1 MPSLSYFNGQL
12 FAAWQTHS
20 DQGAAVAVATFAN
33 TPARTLALVDTIA
46 APELPASPSLSA
58 GGDALRLLWVRQP
71 LENQPTDLYAMRY
84 NGSHFVAELP
94 GEASPGGFSRSG
106 GIATQLVAA
115 TDATGRTS
123 VAWLDAI
130 SGQPEIHARGMS
142 ATVSRTF
149 YANSVTGIQ
158 AILDG
163 NDLAAGDF
171 IVVNGSVNGD
181 VTIAAGDAG
190 VAIVGAPGSR
200 IVGSVTVA
208 AGANNVLLQ
217 GLDISGTVTVQGAN
231 GFTLTESKAGAVT
244 LQGGANAQITANQL
258 SGNLTLQGAVNAALI
273 DSNRINAAT
282 GLDLQAGAAVSNLTV
297 SRNNFQGTNG
307 IALNAAASGRIRD
320 NSISAS
326 ATGLNIAAAFSG
338 LIDGNR
344 IANAGVGVRYDA
356 AAALAGNT
364 ISNNTVGIRTTVAGN
379 STGLGFVA
387 GSGVNDLVGNAT
399 GIQAVA
405 AQFQQQ
411 HVRGGNVGVTGS
423 GIIGGTSLD
432 LANLI
437 EGAATGIANFTG
449 IVQYSRISGNGVGI
463 DVTSAMSGL
472 KVWHNL
478 IYRNTTAALRITGAN
493 DIRIYQNTFYAPSG
507 DNIRIQAPAP
517 TSRFRA
523 TSCGRKPDTTFTSP
537 TTRNPASTATTTICT
552 KPAAANWFIGPKTS
566 PTYWIGRPT
575 WPATICIRSAP
586 PWSIRNGR
594 NRVSSTGR
602 PTITA
607 CTTWWPA
614 CASPARTST
623 PPTSCSTRRYRRI
636 T

>member
-1 MPSLSYFNGQL
+1 ASGNGIAGGTLSADLRDLALASDGNRVAVAWSEMVSGVRQIYLRELSGGAWNALSGSASGSGVSGIADPDLAGSISHNAMPSLSYFNGQL

-344 IANAGVGVRYDA
+344 IANAA
-356 AAALAGNT
+356 SAC
-364 ISNNTVGIRTTVAGN
+364 
-379 STGLGFVA
+379 
-387 GSGVNDLVGNAT
+387 AT
-399 GIQAVA
+399 MPQR
-405 AQFQQQ
+405 
-411 HVRGGNVGVTGS
+411 HWP
-423 GIIGGTSLD
+423 
-432 LANLI
+432 
-437 EGAATGIANFTG
+437 ATP
-449 IVQYSRISGNGVGI
+449 
-463 DVTSAMSGL
+463 SA
-472 KVWHNL
+472 
-478 IYRNTTAALRITGAN
+478 
-493 DIRIYQNTFYAPSG
+493 
-507 DNIRIQAPAP
+507 
-517 TSRFRA
+517 
-523 TSCGRKPDTTFTSP
+523 
-537 TTRNPASTATTTICT
+537 TTRSAFGPRWPATVPVWVSWPVPASTTWSATRPAFRPWPPNSSNSTC
-552 KPAAANWFIGPKTS
+552 AAATS
-566 PTYWIGRPT
+566 
-575 WPATICIRSAP
+575 A
-586 PWSIRNGR
+586 
-594 NRVSSTGR
+594 
-602 PTITA
+602 
-607 CTTWWPA
+607 
-614 CASPARTST
+614 
-623 PPTSCSTRRYRRI
+623 
-636 T
+636 